1 MVIYISL
8 LNISITINLKK
19 KKKKRILLHVQSICD
34 ESSIYIITLKWR
46 DYMNPKI
53 LMELK

>member
-8 LNISITINLKK
+8 LNISITLNLK